1 MAKIIV
7 LGAGLVG
14 GVMAKDLAK
23 VHEVTSVDYSE
34 EALSPLSALGIHT
47 IHADLSDA
55 NTIQRLIS
63 DYDLVVGAVPG
74 FMGYKMLETVI
85 KSQKNIID
93 ISFFPEDPFGLDE
106 LAKEM

>member
-47 IHADLSDA
+47 IHADLSMQTLFND
-55 NTIQRLIS
+55 
-63 DYDLVVGAVPG
+63 
-74 FMGYKMLETVI
+74 
-85 KSQKNIID
+85 
-93 ISFFPEDPFGLDE
+93 
-106 LAKEM
+106 